1 MHSLPPAGRT
11 TAAGFQVSIIPWGTL
26 DELLRKPFLLNPV
39 HNYNPAASDEGLIL
53 LKTSLLQF
61 REFLITG
68 VR

>member
-1 MHSLPPAGRT
+1 MQSLPPARRT
-11 TAAGFQVSIIPWGTL
+11 TAAGLQVSIPPWETL
-26 DELLRKPFLLNPV
+26 ELLRKPFLLNPV